1 MNHPTFEF
9 HPEALREAWEAH
21 RWYAE
26 RDPRIAASLL
36 AELDH
41 AQDPVVAHPERWP
54 TYLHGTRRCRFRRFP
69 YLLVYHTTLKR
80 IVVLAVAHAKRRPGY
95 WKTRQSV

>member
-1 MNHPTFEF
+1 MNDPTFEF

-26 RDPRIAASLL
+26 RDSRVAASFL

-41 AQDPVVAHPERWP
+41 AQEQVVAHPERWP
-54 TYLHGTRRCRFRRFP
+54 THLHGTRRYRFRRFP
-69 YLLVYHTTLKR
+69 YVLVYHTTPEH

-95 WKTRQSV
+95 WKLREPV

>member
-21 RWYAE
+21 RWYEE
-26 RDPRIAASLL
+26 RDRQAASSFL

-41 AQDPVVAHPERWP
+41 AQEKVVTQPERWP
-54 TYLHGTRRCRFRRFP
+54 THLHGTRRYRFRRFP
-69 YLLVYHTTLKR
+69 YVLVYHTTPER
-80 IVVLAVAHAKRRPGY
+80 IVVLAVAHAKRRPRY
-95 WKTRQSV
+95 WKTRQPG

>member
-1 MNHPTFEF
+1 MNDPAFEF
-9 HPEALREAWEAH
+9 HPEALLEAWEAR

-26 RDPRIAASLL
+26 RNPHAAESFL

-41 AQDPVVAHPERWP
+41 AQQQVIAHPDRWP
-54 TYLHGTRRCRFRRFP
+54 PYLHGTRRYRFRRFP
-69 YLLVYHTTLKR
+69 YLLVYHATTER

-95 WKTRQSV
+95 WKSRQL